1 MLEVKIFFF
10 LNRQV
15 VQNWVVFTTP
25 HFPPWDHQQ
34 SSSNW
39 DTVALLTEQWSSPI
53 LVYDQLSKFVKQRQR
68 NPETMTKK
76 DSYHF
81 WCCWHVENANPTVDG
96 FYCWHRSRLV
106 GICLFTKPSTAQIK
120 APNARKSRLANPS
133 ALLRLKIWEASE
145 TLSEYQA
152 KARKYGLGL
161 HTNRNHT
168 ETVQMLIKISNCYV
182 IFDDDFVA
190 VNATIAWFLL
200 LYVHQELLL
209 LSDCKQEL
217 QSWNGATPRIGAV
230 LVGWGSAYV
239 GAVAYE
245 FQCPHWYDTI

>member
-1 MLEVKIFFF
+1 MLEAKIFYF

-25 HFPPWDHQQ
+25 HLPPGNHQQ

-106 GICLFTKPSTAQIK
+106 GIYLLTKPSTAQIK
-120 APNARKSRLANPS
+120 APNARKSRLVNLS
-133 ALLRLKIWEASE
+133 TFEHYCVWRSERRLRLWVSIRQKLKNTCWIWSP
-145 TLSEYQA
+145 Y
-152 KARKYGLGL
+152 K
-161 HTNRNHT
+161 
-168 ETVQMLIKISNCYV
+168 
-182 IFDDDFVA
+182 
-190 VNATIAWFLL
+190 
-200 LYVHQELLL
+200 
-209 LSDCKQEL
+209 
-217 QSWNGATPRIGAV
+217 
-230 LVGWGSAYV
+230 
-239 GAVAYE
+239 
-245 FQCPHWYDTI
+245 